1 MYACGETI
9 LVCRHYKELK
19 WGCDVL
25 LVPWEEKIPK
35 SLGLA
40 FAHFVPLGMCVRILG
55 HEEVLLQLR
64 YTTDVC
70 GYI

>member
-1 MYACGETI
+1 MYACVETI
-9 LVCRHYKELK
+9 LFCRHYKQLK

-55 HEEVLLQLR
+55 H
-64 YTTDVC
+64 
-70 GYI
+70 